1 MTTRHFQNRIA
12 TIEDEAPH
20 KPIIESTQAERELAS
35 CLQTALAS
43 TEGLLQEELRE
54 RLRLES
60 EIVNVIEREQRRL
73 GQELH
78 DGLSQQLT
86 GIVYQ
91 LSALHTK
98 LVASAP
104 DLAETVQTL
113 GRLIQDSVEQT
124 RKLAKGLYPVALER
138 DGLLSAVQE
147 LAQHTQQAFGVSCV
161 VQAGTVRRY
170 SLPKPLA
177 TQLFRITQ
185 EALHNAVKHA
195 QAKRV
200 IIRLAAKKENIA
212 LRIEDDGI
220 GLPSDVESSNGMGL
234 RIMHHRARSIRGTL
248 EFRNREAGGTMV
260 SCVVPAGAWLSNNG
274 NGDREPTRSLGRV
287 TA

>member
-1 MTTRHFQNRIA
+1 MTTRHFQNPIA
-12 TIEDEAPH
+12 TSEDGAPY
-20 KPIIESTQAERELAS
+20 KPIIERARVERELAS
-35 CLQTALAS
+35 CLHTALAC

-54 RLRLES
+54 RRRLES
-60 EIVNVIEREQRRL
+60 EIVNVIELEQRRL
-73 GQELH
+73 AQELR

-86 GIVYQ
+86 GIVSQ
-91 LSALHTK
+91 LSALHAK
-98 LVASAP
+98 LPASLP
-104 DLAETVQTL
+104 DLAETVQAL

-138 DGLLSAVQE
+138 DGLMSAVEE
-147 LAQHTQQAFGVSCV
+147 LAQHTEQAFGVRCV
-161 VQAGTVRRY
+161 VEARTVGRCK
-170 SLPKPLA
+170 LPGPLA

-200 IIRLAAKKENIA
+200 IICLAAKKENIA
-212 LRIEDDGI
+212 LRVEDDGI

-234 RIMHHRARSIRGTL
+234 RIMQHRARSICGRL

-260 SCVVPAGAWLSNNG
+260 SCVVPAGAWLSSNG
-274 NGDREPTRSLGRV
+274 NGRRDPTRSLGRV

>member
-1 MTTRHFQNRIA
+1 MTTGRFHNRIT

-20 KPIIESTQAERELAS
+20 KPIIEGAQAERELAS
-35 CLQTALAS
+35 CLQTALAC
-43 TEGLLQEELRE
+43 TDGLLQEELRE

-86 GIVYQ
+86 GIAYQ

-104 DLAETVQTL
+104 DLAETIQTL

-138 DGLLSAVQE
+138 DGFMSAVLE
-147 LAQHTQQAFGVSCV
+147 LAQHTQQAFGVRCV
-161 VQAGTVRRY
+161 VQAGTA
-170 SLPKPLA
+170 SHCNLPEPLA

-220 GLPSDVESSNGMGL
+220 GLPPDVESSNGMGL
-234 RIMHHRARSIRGTL
+234 RIMQHHARSIRGTL
-248 EFRNREAGGTMV
+248 EFRNREAGGAIV
-260 SCVVPAGAWLSNNG
+260 SCVVPAGAWLSHNG
-274 NGDREPTRSLGRV
+274 NGDREPAKSFERV